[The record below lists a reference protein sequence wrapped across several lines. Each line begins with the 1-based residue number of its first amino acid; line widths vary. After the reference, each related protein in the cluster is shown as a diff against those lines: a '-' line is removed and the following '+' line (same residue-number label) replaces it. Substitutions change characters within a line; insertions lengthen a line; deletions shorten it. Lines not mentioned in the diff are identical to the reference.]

1 MVDTALVYREGSF
14 DEAAF
19 LEKAREQ
26 NVTQFRKPCEHARH
40 AQDPR
45 GFAAEEREGR
55 EFRFLKLSPQE
66 GGGLSFSGW
75 LDPEGGSQLRSALEP
90 LARKSGVGD
99 DRTREQR
106 LADALIESTARNQ
119 QTEVV
124 VTCTVET
131 LEGRSGSP
139 AAETEWGGLL
149 SGEAVERMVCGGA
162 SMRRLVLDGNGV
174 VLDFGRRRRLI
185 SPQARRA
192 LEARD
197 KHCVWPGCDRPPRW
211 CDTHHRREWRL
222 GGATSVEESALL
234 CGRHHRLNHDGGWHL
249 FKTQSGKWRAIPP
262 LPTWSA
268 RPDSPPAKA
277 AAPPPE
283 PPPL

>member
-99 DRTREQR
+99 DRY
-106 LADALIESTARNQ
+106 
-119 QTEVV
+119 
-124 VTCTVET
+124 
-131 LEGRSGSP
+131 
-139 AAETEWGGLL
+139 
-149 SGEAVERMVCGGA
+149 
-162 SMRRLVLDGNGV
+162 
-174 VLDFGRRRRLI
+174 
-185 SPQARRA
+185 
-192 LEARD
+192 
-197 KHCVWPGCDRPPRW
+197 PR
-211 CDTHHRREWRL
+211 
-222 GGATSVEESALL
+222 
-234 CGRHHRLNHDGGWHL
+234 
-249 FKTQSGKWRAIPP
+249 
-262 LPTWSA
+262 
-268 RPDSPPAKA
+268 A
-277 AAPPPE
+277 AAGRCADRVHRSQPADRGRGHVHGGDTRG
-283 PPPL
+283 PLRIAGGGDRVGRAAFRRGG